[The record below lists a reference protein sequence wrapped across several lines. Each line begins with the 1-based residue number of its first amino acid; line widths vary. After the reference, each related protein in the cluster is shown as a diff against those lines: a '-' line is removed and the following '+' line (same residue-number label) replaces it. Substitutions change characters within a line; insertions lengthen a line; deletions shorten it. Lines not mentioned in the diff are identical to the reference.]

1 MVESLNKKIMPT
13 LNDLQKKQV
22 IQREPTK
29 SADYM
34 LECIQKY
41 DNLSL
46 DDFPNMES
54 SKREYIREKLNS
66 VPNPNEQK
74 EWNTIVTMSETP
86 SQELLDA
93 LNAYIRNWESSR
105 PAGNH
110 VDDAWNEVS
119 RVENS
124 LIIEQ
129 TQKEEADWNEVD
141 TLSQT
146 SLVGHLDK
154 YPKTVHKNEI
164 DDSVWGL
171 IDKENIQDI
180 QNYLTIF
187 QNGLHA
193 KEAKD
198 VLNAIVEWNNVKNT
212 NDIFVINDYLRA
224 NPTSPFKQQASIL
237 IAGLKQGEIAA
248 MRSNPNNYED
258 VRLLKL
264 IDEKLVTERELISSN
279 VITEN
284 VLKNLRNPYLRQ
296 DLPDIEKAIE
306 ESRAECCEGFTD
318 VYFFG
323 VPSTGKTCVLMG
335 LSRAENLS
343 IDTASGGGEYAS
355 ALQEYTDMGVT
366 VPRTPGTF
374 VTTLEATI
382 SSPTNSNLSH
392 KINLVE
398 MSGEEFTFQIAKN
411 KDVVSFEEMGTGAT
425 KLLMNDNKKVFF
437 LIIDPTVDVVHLDRE
452 IIDGYDEETGKPKKR
467 IEYAS
472 ANQKTIIQKMIDL
485 FGKNKEIMKKVDSI
499 HIIMT
504 KSDTLG
510 NVVEREDKAY
520 NLIMAKYRHDI
531 LKQTFLDLCE
541 ECNINSNT
549 GFFPKLYTFSLGDFY
564 VGGFYEYHS
573 SDSNKLVTAIMNAT
587 RPVKKKTLW
596 GKIKD
601 LVN

>member
-1 MVESLNKKIMPT
+1 MPT

-46 DDFPNMES
+46 DDFPNMEP
-54 SKREYIREKLNS
+54 SKKDYIREKLNS

-74 EWNTIVTMSETP
+74 EWNNIVAMSGTP
-86 SQELLDA
+86 TQELLDA
-93 LNAYIRNWESSR
+93 LNTYIRNWETSR

-110 VDDAWNEVS
+110 VDEAWAEVS
-119 RVENS
+119 RVDKALET
-124 LIIEQ
+124 IQ
-129 TQKEEADWNEVD
+129 TQIEEDDWNNVD

-146 SLVGHLDK
+146 SLIGHLNK

-171 IDKENIQDI
+171 IDKENIQEI

-187 QNGLHA
+187 PNGVHT
-193 KEAKD
+193 KEARD
-198 VLNAIVEWNNVKNT
+198 ILNAIVEWNNVKNT
-212 NDIFVINDYLRA
+212 NDIFVINDYVRV

-248 MRSNPNNYED
+248 MHNNPNTYED
-258 VRLLKL
+258 AKLLKL
-264 IDEKLVTERELISSN
+264 IDEGIATERELIHAN

-284 VLKNLRNPYLRQ
+284 VLKNIRNPYLRQ

-306 ESRAECCEGFTD
+306 KSRAECCDGYTD

-335 LSRAENLS
+335 LSQADNLS
-343 IDTASGGGEYAS
+343 IDTTTGGGEYAS
-355 ALQEYTDMGVT
+355 ALQEYTDRGVT
-366 VPRTPGTF
+366 VKRTPGTF
-374 VTTLEATI
+374 VTTLDATI
-382 SSPTNSNLSH
+382 SSPINPNLSH
-392 KINLVE
+392 KVNLVE
-398 MSGEEFTFQIAKN
+398 MSGEEFAFQIAKN
-411 KDVVSFEEMGTGAT
+411 ENGIISFEDMGTGAT
-425 KLLMNDNKKVFF
+425 KLLMNENQKVFF

-452 IIDGYDEETGKPKKR
+452 IIDGYNEETGTPIKR
-467 IEYAS
+467 IEYAV

-485 FGKNKEIMKKVDSI
+485 FGKNREIMKKVDSI

-504 KSDTLG
+504 KADTLG
-510 NVVEREDKAY
+510 NIVEREDKAY
-520 NLIMAKYRHDI
+520 NLLMAKYRNAI
-531 LKQTFLDLCE
+531 LKQPFLDLCK
-541 ECNINSNT
+541 ECNINTNT
-549 GFFPKLYTFSLGDFY
+549 DFIPKLYTFSLGDFY

-587 RPVKKKTLW
+587 RPIKKKTLW

>member
-1 MVESLNKKIMPT
+1 MHE
-13 LNDLQKKQV
+13 LNDLQKRQL

-46 DDFPNMES
+46 DDFPNMDPK
-54 SKREYIREKLNS
+54 KREYIRKKLNS
-66 VPNPNEQK
+66 VPNPNEQM
-74 EWNTIVTMSETP
+74 EWNSIVAMLGTP

-93 LNAYIRNWESSR
+93 LNRYIRNWETSR

-119 RVENS
+119 RVENA
-124 LIIEQ
+124 LVAEQ
-129 TQKEEADWNEVD
+129 THKEEADWNEVD

-146 SLVGHLDK
+146 SLIGHLNK

-171 IDKENIQDI
+171 IDKENIQEI
-180 QNYLTIF
+180 QNYLTKF
-187 QNGLHA
+187 PNGLHS

-212 NDIFVINDYLRA
+212 NDIFVINDYLRV

-237 IAGLKQGEIAA
+237 IAGLKQVEIAA
-248 MRSNPNNYED
+248 MRNNPNNYE
-258 VRLLKL
+258 VSKLMRLLNDG
-264 IDEKLVTERELISSN
+264 IANERELINAN
-279 VITEN
+279 VLTEN
-284 VLKNLRNPYLRQ
+284 VLKNIRNPYFRD

-306 ESRAECCEGFTD
+306 RSRAECLDGYTD

-335 LSRAENLS
+335 LSQADNLS
-343 IDTASGGGEYAS
+343 IDTAASGGEYAS
-355 ALQEYTDMGVT
+355 ALQEYTDKGVT
-366 VPRTPGTF
+366 VKRTPGTF
-374 VTTLEATI
+374 VTTLDATI
-382 SSPTNSNLSH
+382 SSPTNPNLSH
-392 KINLVE
+392 KVNLVE
-398 MSGEEFTFQIAKN
+398 MSGEEFAFQIAKN
-411 KDVVSFEEMGTGAT
+411 ENGIVSFEDMGTGAT
-425 KLLMNDNKKVFF
+425 RLLKNENKKVFF
-437 LIIDPTVDVVHLDRE
+437 LIIDPTVDVVHLNRE
-452 IIDGYDEETGKPKKR
+452 IIDGYDEETGTPIKR
-467 IEYAS
+467 IEYAV
-472 ANQKTIIQKMIDL
+472 ANQKSIIQKMIDL

-504 KSDTLG
+504 KADTLG
-510 NVVEREDKAY
+510 NIVEREDKAY
-520 NLIMAKYRHDI
+520 NLLMAKYRNAI
-531 LKQTFLDLCE
+531 LKQPFLDLCK
-541 ECNINSNT
+541 ECNINTNT
-549 GFFPKLYTFSLGDFY
+549 DFIPKLYTFSLGDFY

-573 SDSNKLVTAIMNAT
+573 SDSNRLVTAIMNAT
-587 RPVKKKTLW
+587 RPVKKKTFW
-596 GKIKD
+596 GKVKD